1 MSKTHRKQTLTR
13 RVCHRNVDPTKT
25 AQWMRVKD
33 LSGLSAVQIAMLN
46 NLEVLALQQQ
56 KIVQRLDLLLEAMDR

>member
-1 MSKTHRKQTLTR
+1 
-13 RVCHRNVDPTKT
+13 
-25 AQWMRVKD
+25 MRVKD

-56 KIVQRLDLLLEAMDR
+56 KIMQRLDLLLEAMDR